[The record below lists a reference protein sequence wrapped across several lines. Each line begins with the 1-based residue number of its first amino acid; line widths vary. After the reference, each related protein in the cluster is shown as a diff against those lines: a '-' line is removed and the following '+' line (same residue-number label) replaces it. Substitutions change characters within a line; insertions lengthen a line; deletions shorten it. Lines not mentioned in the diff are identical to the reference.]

1 MASNARRA
9 RRSNQPNKFVMAT
22 ENNMDAAVQQ
32 LNDALANI
40 DQLSQGI
47 EDKVLTT
54 RLTQVVVLGGT
65 ALEILSGLNMAQKAQ
80 AAAAAAS
87 DDSDSD
93 SAE

>member
-1 MASNARRA
+1 
-9 RRSNQPNKFVMAT
+9 MAT

-40 DQLSQGI
+40 DALAQGI
-47 EDKVLTT
+47 DDKVFTT

-80 AAAAAAS
+80 AASAAAS